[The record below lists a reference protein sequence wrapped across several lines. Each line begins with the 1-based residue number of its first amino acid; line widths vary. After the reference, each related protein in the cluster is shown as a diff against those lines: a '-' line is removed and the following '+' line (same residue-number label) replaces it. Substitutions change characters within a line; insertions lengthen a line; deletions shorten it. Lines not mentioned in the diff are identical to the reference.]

1 MTNSASSSPGES
13 RPRSAR
19 PGERLG
25 VSVYL
30 AYVAAFCLVVG
41 PVLLLVENPVSV
53 LANLRIMDDL
63 ADMGIVR
70 DVDVGTGFI
79 DGVPEVLAHSRRPI
93 SWNLLGLAFLCIVAG
108 YAMRALRQSLLAR
121 RNGVAAE
128 VPHQTTSYFWARGL
142 NVLFPF
148 GPGDFAT
155 ARRLVAAGA
164 DSAAVV
170 HTLFDARLLELCGIG
185 VLFGLALA
193 LSGWGGVLGPYA
205 LSVVVLVG
213 LTWAVRPLG
222 PRRDGG
228 TSVWEG
234 LHGSRAVERLAVL
247 SRVPT
252 ALAGLVGLS
261 AATLGMELAGLY
273 LLKQS
278 FSTREFMMLSDLPFA
293 GLMMALGVASLA
305 RVVPVTPGGAGFYE
319 LSMVAVFL
327 AYGEDPI
334 TGTTVAVLDGVFTN
348 LVALLLFIPTLLSG
362 ARGAGIVTAWQK
374 FMDFSR
380 RRVADLPVEL

>member
-1 MTNSASSSPGES
+1 MMTSGSPGS
-13 RPRSAR
+13 DVSQVATPRQRA
-19 PGERLG
+19 PLG
-25 VSVYL
+25 VSVFL
-30 AYVAAFCLVVG
+30 AYIAAFCLVVG
-41 PVLLLVENPVSV
+41 PVLLLVENPISV
-53 LANLRIMDDL
+53 LANLRVMDEL

-70 DVDVGTGFI
+70 DVDVGIGFI

-93 SWNLLGLAFLCIVAG
+93 SSNLLGLAFLCIVGG
-108 YAMRALRQSLLAR
+108 YALRALRQQLLAR
-121 RNGVAAE
+121 RNGVGAA

-142 NVLFPF
+142 NVLLPF

-155 ARRLVAAGA
+155 ARRWVASGA
-164 DSAAVV
+164 DATAVV

-185 VLFGLALA
+185 VLFALA
-193 LSGWGGVLGPYA
+193 LMLSGWAGVLGPYA

-213 LTWAVRPLG
+213 LTWTVRPLG
-222 PRRDGG
+222 PRSAGG

-234 LHGSRAVERLAVL
+234 LHGSRVVERLAVL

-252 ALAGLVGLS
+252 VLAGLVGLS
-261 AATLGMELAGLY
+261 VAALGLELAGLY

-334 TGTTVAVLDGVFTN
+334 IGTTVAVLDGIFTN
-348 LVALLLFIPTLLSG
+348 LVALLLLVPTLTAG
-362 ARGAGIVTAWQK
+362 ARGAGIVAAWQQ

-380 RRVADLPVEL
+380 SRVADQPAEL